1 MDYEILQGLFEKEP
15 AYRLR
20 QAKKAV
26 FSDLAESWQEVTV
39 LPIDLRSELEEKCPI
54 KINGETVASKDG
66 NTVKALIALEDGLKV
81 ESVLM
86 RHKDGRNTVCVSCQI
101 GCPLGCLFCATGKM
115 GFKRNLKAG
124 EIVSQVLFFARL
136 LKKSGDRATNIVF
149 MGMGEPFL
157 NYPAVLEAIRIIKDK
172 EGFNMGAR
180 KISVSTVGIPEGIA
194 KLAEDEPQ
202 VNLAVSLHAPNDKLR
217 IKLMP
222 AGEQYTIEKVLAA
235 VDDYIKKT
243 NRRVMFEYLMID
255 GLNDSDA
262 EAEELAGIM
271 KKPLYLVNLIS
282 YNPVE
287 DLKPSS
293 SARMNKFRD
302 ILEKKGVAVT
312 IRHRFGREVKGACG
326 QLAGK

>member
-1 MDYEILQGLFEKEP
+1 MDISLLEEVLANKPG
-15 AYRLR
+15 YRMK

-26 FSDLAESWQEVTV
+26 FSDLVESWQEVTV
-39 LPIDLRSELEEKCPI
+39 LPAELRNELEEKCPI
-54 KINGETVASKDG
+54 RINGETVVSKDG
-66 NTVKALIALEDGLKV
+66 NTVKALIFLEDGSRV

-101 GCPLGCLFCATGKM
+101 GCPLGCPFCATGKM

-124 EIVSQVLFFARL
+124 EIISQVLFFARL
-136 LKKSGDRATNIVF
+136 LKKSGDKVSNVVF

-172 EGFNMGAR
+172 EGFNIGSR

-202 VNLAVSLHAPNDKLR
+202 VNLAVSLHAPNDELR

-222 AGEQYTIEKVLAA
+222 AGKQYTIEKVLTA

-262 EAEELAGIM
+262 QAVELAGII

-287 DLKPSS
+287 NLKPSS
-293 SARMNKFRD
+293 SVRMNKFKD

>member
-1 MDYEILQGLFEKEP
+1 MDISLLEEVLANKPG
-15 AYRLR
+15 YRMK

-26 FSDLAESWQEVTV
+26 FSDLVESWQEVTV
-39 LPIDLRSELEEKCPI
+39 LPAELRNELEEKCPI
-54 KINGETVASKDG
+54 RINGETVVSKDG
-66 NTVKALIALEDGLKV
+66 NTVKALIFLEDGSRV

-124 EIVSQVLFFARL
+124 EIISQVLFFARL
-136 LKKSGDRATNIVF
+136 LKKSGDKVSNVVF

-172 EGFNMGAR
+172 EGFNIGSR

-202 VNLAVSLHAPNDKLR
+202 VNLAVSLHAPNDELR

-222 AGEQYTIEKVLAA
+222 AGKQYTIEKVLTA

-262 EAEELAGIM
+262 QAVELAGII

-287 DLKPSS
+287 NLKPSS
-293 SARMNKFRD
+293 SVRMNKFKD